1 MYLGREAML
10 IGALA
15 AFITQT
21 IVGLFIFNRT
31 FNGAAMIGFIFL
43 SALVMAHAV
52 TIRRTI

>member
-43 SALVMAHAV
+43 SALVLAHAV